1 MLRWKLLIPLAILL
15 TGIGLLGNHFWFAS
29 ASSRSLSSLND
40 LENVSV
46 ALEDTHMLISV
57 NNGQALADILD
68 NIDHSQIKELLSDRE
83 LKLQRSESLPVE
95 TGLVQQV
102 DLILAQAASTHEF
115 YTASLSLQELARQQG
130 YNAVMIIWEDRI
142 VAEVAKGELSYI
154 AQQPVKGVRE

>member
-1 MLRWKLLIPLAILL
+1 MLRWKLFIPLAILF
-15 TGIGLLGNHFWFAS
+15 TVIGLLGNHYWSAS

-40 LENVSV
+40 IDNVSV
-46 ALEDTHMLISV
+46 VLEDKQMLISV
-57 NNGQALADILD
+57 NNGQALADILKKLET
-68 NIDHSQIKELLSDRE
+68 SQIRELLSDRE

-115 YTASLSLQELARQQG
+115 YAASLDLRELARQQG
-130 YNAVMIIWEDRI
+130 YSAAMFIWEDRI
-142 VAEVAKGELSYI
+142 VAEVANGERNYI